1 MIVETRAHTA
11 SRRILLIVLGGQAMA
26 SMDGSIVNVALP
38 SIKTQLAAG
47 GAQIQLVT
55 ASYLVAFAA
64 MIVGAARLGDRHG
77 HARTFR
83 WGLAGFTLASL
94 ACGLARDAD
103 NLIVVRLVQGAA
115 GAVLVAQ
122 VVSLIQLSFQGA
134 ARTTAIACYSV
145 VLALAVAAGQIVGGA
160 ITSADLAGLGWRPIF
175 LVNLPAGVVLL
186 VMSRRLPAA
195 ESADPISRLDVGGA
209 TVLALSAAAVVGPL
223 SIGRQQGWPLWSWAV
238 LIAGVAGG
246 VGFVIH
252 EGRLI
257 RDGGEPLLD
266 LRALRPPGVLP
277 GLIACFM
284 VMGVYTVFLFT
295 LTQYL
300 QNGLGFTALRSGLTF
315 VPFAVGFATV
325 SRTWTRL
332 PSPVIRW
339 LPVAGPIAFAAG
351 ITAIAALSVDQWPAF
366 TGVVL
371 LAIAGA
377 GHAAS
382 FSPLFARVAGLLQ
395 TRFASALS
403 ALANTG
409 TLLAGAVAVAGLG
422 GVYLS
427 STSAHSGLIHV
438 VLAADVLLAVTAVG
452 AGWTVTRP
460 S

>member
-1 MIVETRAHTA
+1 MIVETRTPTT
-11 SRRILLIVLGGQAMA
+11 SRRVLLIVLGGQAMA

-38 SIKTQLAAG
+38 SIRAQLAVG

-64 MIVGAARLGDRHG
+64 VVVAAARLGDRHG
-77 HARTFR
+77 HARMFR
-83 WGLAGFTLASL
+83 FGLAGFTLASL
-94 ACGLARDAD
+94 ACGLAPDAYT
-103 NLIVVRLVQGAA
+103 LIVARLIQGAA
-115 GAVLVAQ
+115 GAMLVAQ
-122 VVSLIQLSFQGA
+122 VVSLIQLSFQAA
-134 ARTTAIACYSV
+134 ARTTAIAFYSL

-160 ITSADLAGLGWRPIF
+160 IVSADLAGLGWRPIF

-186 VMSRRLPAA
+186 VMSGRLPAA
-195 ESADPISRLDVGGA
+195 ETAVPIRRLDLAGA

-238 LIAGVAGG
+238 LVAGVAGV
-246 VGFVIH
+246 VGFVSH
-252 EGRLI
+252 EGRVI

-277 GLIACFM
+277 GLIACFL

-300 QNGLGFTALRSGLTF
+300 QNGLDFTPWQAGLTF

-325 SRTWTRL
+325 SRAWTRL
-332 PSPVIRW
+332 PGSVSRW

-351 ITAIAALSVDQWPAF
+351 ITATAVLSADRWPTLAA
-366 TGVVL
+366 VVL
-371 LAIAGA
+371 LAVAGA

-382 FSPLFARVAGLLQ
+382 FSPLFARVAGLLEA
-395 TRFASALS
+395 RFASALS

-427 STSAHSGLIHV
+427 SATAHSGLIHV
-438 VLAADVLLAVTAVG
+438 VLAADALLAVTAAG